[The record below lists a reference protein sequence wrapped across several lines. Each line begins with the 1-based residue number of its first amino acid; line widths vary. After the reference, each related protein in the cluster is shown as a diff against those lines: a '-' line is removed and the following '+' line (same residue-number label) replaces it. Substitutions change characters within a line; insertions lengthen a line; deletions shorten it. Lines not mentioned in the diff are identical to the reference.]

1 MRGRSSLSL
10 LAEAEECEIMAWE
23 GGSYRQSN
31 EDKSAETRM
40 GRKVEEQVFSS
51 FLKRSPLVGA
61 GKAEIHRR
69 EPFEER
75 ALFSPPHT
83 ISR

>member
-1 MRGRSSLSL
+1 
-10 LAEAEECEIMAWE
+10 
-23 GGSYRQSN
+23 
-31 EDKSAETRM
+31 M